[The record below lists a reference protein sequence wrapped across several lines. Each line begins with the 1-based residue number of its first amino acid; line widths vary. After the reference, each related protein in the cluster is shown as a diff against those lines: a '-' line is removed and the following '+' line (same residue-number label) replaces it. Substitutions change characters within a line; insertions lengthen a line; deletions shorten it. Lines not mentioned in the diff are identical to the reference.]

1 MVIEALEAER
11 VARSKRAF
19 TTRRVGAEN
28 MQSLIYG
35 VVSPASG
42 DLVLARVD
50 EIRKH
55 KRLELTDGR
64 KALMFPG
71 DEIVVCFGNRYAPDQ
86 YEAVIGFDLSSC
98 DLVAAGGVAAREV
111 CRNLRMIEPTRITPI
126 GIVGDGAGNR
136 LNLRNFSVPDQN
148 DAPPIPT
155 ILSVGTSMN
164 AGKTLTA
171 TSLVR
176 GLKAAGY
183 RIAAIKATGT
193 GSGNDVWIVKD
204 AGADV
209 VLDFT
214 DSGFSGTYLIPQPEI
229 EAATRR
235 LINHAAW
242 LGCDLAVIEIA
253 DGLQH
258 METAALIEA
267 KHLWSNNL
275 GVVFAAYDAMGA
287 KCGVDLLQALGH
299 RVLALSGRIALS
311 PLAMR
316 EAQRATGLRVYT
328 PWELQEGALV
338 DSIFEASRRIALRP
352 MTWLAAN
359 GARTG
364 TNGMPSKMATDVHQ
378 AHEATGNSAAIEL
391 RVPEAYSVNEAL
403 GDLLRGQLG
412 FAAEWV
418 MALDMVALCN
428 AAPGARSAERTNR
441 RNGYRR
447 RRWKTYLGDIEVRVP
462 RLRRGGYRPA
472 FLTGSALDS
481 GDMKFLVLQ
490 ALAPGRTPSSLGWLL
505 KEMGVTGLSEQEIAT
520 LGAGLDPMVRINGDH
535 SLANKVHPI
544 PDKHL
549 NGTDSR
555 DSFMDG
561 GGECRLVAA
570 GQDDEDTDDD
580 LPILPDPP
588 VGEYC
593 QPGDWQFA
601 SEANPRGEIAG
612 VAPISLCQEFEED

>member
-1 MVIEALEAER
+1 MVVEVLGAER

-28 MQSLIYG
+28 MQSLICG
-35 VVSPASG
+35 VVTPSSG

-64 KALMFPG
+64 KALLFPG

-86 YEAVIGFDLSSC
+86 YEAVIGVDLSSC
-98 DLVAAGGVAAREV
+98 DLVAAGGVAARELS
-111 CRNLRMIEPTRITPI
+111 RNLRMIEPTHITPI
-126 GIVGDGAGNR
+126 GIVGDRAGNR
-136 LNLRNFSVPDQN
+136 LNVRNFSVPDHQ

-176 GLKAAGY
+176 GLKAAGC
-183 RIAAIKATGT
+183 RVAAIKATGT

-214 DSGFSGTYLIPQPEI
+214 DAGFAGTYLIPQPEI

-242 LGCDLAVIEIA
+242 LGCDIAVVEIA

-258 METAALIEA
+258 LETAALIEA
-267 KHLWSNNL
+267 KHLWSDTL

-287 KCGVDLLQALGH
+287 KYGVDLLQALGY
-299 RVLALSGRIALS
+299 RVLALSGRIALY

-316 EAQRATGLRVYT
+316 EAERATRLRVHT

-338 DSIFEASRRIALRP
+338 DTIFESTRKIAVGP
-352 MTWLAAN
+352 TSWFAAN
-359 GARTG
+359 GVHSG
-364 TNGMPSKMATDVHQ
+364 TNGVHAGMAPDGRR
-378 AHEATGNSAAIEL
+378 AHEATDASPPIEL
-391 RVPEAYSVNEAL
+391 RVQQAQSVNGASA
-403 GDLLRGQLG
+403 DLCGKLG
-412 FAAEWV
+412 FVAAWA
-418 MALDMVALCN
+418 MAFDIAALCN
-428 AAPGARSAERTNR
+428 AAPGVRSAQRTNR

-447 RRWKTYLGDIEVRVP
+447 RRWKTCLGEIEVSVP
-462 RLRRGGYRPA
+462 RLRRGAYRPA
-472 FLTGSALDS
+472 FLTRSTLNS
-481 GDMKFLVLQ
+481 GDMKILFLE
-490 ALAPGRTPSSLGWLL
+490 ALAPGMSLSALGRLLEEIGATGPSQ
-505 KEMGVTGLSEQEIAT
+505 QEVAG
-520 LGAGLDPMVRINGDH
+520 LGAELNRIASINGQCPVANEVHAGQDK
-535 SLANKVHPI
+535 SLTGTNSANGSM
-544 PDKHL
+544 DQR
-549 NGTDSR
+549 GR
-555 DSFMDG
+555 DYP
-561 GGECRLVAA
+561 LVAA
-570 GQDDEDTDDD
+570 SQDDDDVEDN
-580 LPILPDPP
+580 LPVLADPAA
-588 VGEYC
+588 GEYYP
-593 QPGDWQFA
+593 PGEWQYA
-601 SEANPRGEIAG
+601 SGSNPHGDIQGIRAMTLAE
-612 VAPISLCQEFEED
+612 EFEDD